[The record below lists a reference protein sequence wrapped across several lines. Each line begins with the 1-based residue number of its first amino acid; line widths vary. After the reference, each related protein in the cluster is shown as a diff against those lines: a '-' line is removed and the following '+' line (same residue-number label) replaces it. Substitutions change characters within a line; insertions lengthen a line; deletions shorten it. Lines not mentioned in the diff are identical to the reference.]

1 MDQLFIDSKIR
12 KIAIV
17 DDDLSQEI
25 TYESLICSDNA
36 NVAGILDDEN
46 DPDYD
51 GYIQLLRSLDKPIES
66 VQVRAAALTD
76 ENVRKDAPALIKELA
91 ESVITKRASM
101 AVGVIKVKQ
110 WIIDIGFS
118 EENIHSFG
126 SPDEFFSSDEAF
138 DLVLVDY
145 LLVDDSEEATKQ
157 LISKCLD
164 DEAATKKQASEDE
177 KILPQ
182 LFILMSSHEEQLK
195 TEFQNLRKELKTT
208 SSRFRILKKPEN
220 DDTDKAEWLHTIH
233 QVIKERELVNSIE
246 DFISGWGRQFEKAA
260 INLKSS
266 LWNLDAYSLDIL
278 RHTAIEDH
286 VGFSDYFSEIIMRKV
301 LAEMESELS
310 SRKVTNSLS
319 DKLYN
324 FESSQPISPGTEVS
338 DSRSFLRSILQDV
351 SWHRQEWYSTDN
363 YPQYDSSRAESIK
376 RLQFR
381 WVLKNLGFGA
391 VLRNKKTKEIIVH
404 LTQPCDLAHLEY
416 DAKVDNHLLLFP
428 GIIQSVDNNTKSKIS
443 EAFSP
448 SVLVDSD
455 WVSIRWQL
463 SRPYT
468 PTIDGFL
475 SIFEGMEIIGQLRS
489 DQAQQIASRYSAKV
503 SRIATLKIPTFSE
516 IKGQLFTLKE
526 EDSKLVWIKASDEI
540 SAHLLSHA
548 KNYVVNFSAK
558 YSAKI
563 ATILGDDEQKVAT
576 IRRSLISGVTLE
588 KLQAKLGAKQ
598 NSNKNILLLNS
609 PLSKEPIDENPS
621 EYFSKIEAIAK
632 LTKNNNVDTTFLFL
646 YRP

>member
-1 MDQLFIDSKIR
+1 MDQIFIDSNIS
-12 KIAIV
+12 KIAII

-25 TYESLICSDNA
+25 TYESLKNADDDNI
-36 NVAGILDDEN
+36 AGILDDET
-46 DPDYD
+46 DPDYEI
-51 GYIQLLRSLDKPIES
+51 YIQLLIAHKRPVDS
-66 VQVRAAALTD
+66 VQERAAALSD
-76 ENVRKDAPALIKELA
+76 ESIRKDAPELIRELA

-101 AVGVIKVKQ
+101 AAAVLKVKQ
-110 WIIDIGFS
+110 WIVDIGFS

-126 SPDEFFSSDEAF
+126 SPEDFYSSEEIY

-157 LISKCLD
+157 LISRCL
-164 DEAATKKQASEDE
+164 EDRNE
-177 KILPQ
+177 TELPQ
-182 LFILMSSHEEQLK
+182 LFILMSSHKEQLK
-195 TEFQNLRKELKTT
+195 TDFQNLRQELQAT

-233 QVIKERELVNSIE
+233 QVIKERVLVNSIE
-246 DFISGWGRQFEKAA
+246 DFISSWGNQFESAA
-260 INLKSS
+260 KSLKSS

-301 LAEMESELS
+301 LAEMESELL

-319 DKLYN
+319 DNLHN

-338 DSRSFLRSILQDV
+338 DSRSFLRNMLQDV
-351 SWHRQEWYSTDN
+351 SWHRQEWYSTDK
-363 YPQYDSSRAESIK
+363 YPLYDLSRAETTK
-376 RLQFR
+376 RLQFT

-391 VLRNKKTKEIIVH
+391 VLRNKKTKEITVH
-404 LTQPCDLAHLEY
+404 LTQPCDLAHLKFEE
-416 DAKVDNHLLLFP
+416 KVDNHLLLFP

-503 SRIATLKIPTFSE
+503 SRIATLRIPTFSE

-526 EDSKLVWIKASDEI
+526 VDLKLVWSAASDEI
-540 SAHLLSHA
+540 SAHLLNHA
-548 KNYVVNFSAK
+548 KKYVINFSAEH
-558 YSAKI
+558 SAKI
-563 ATILGDDEQKVAT
+563 ATILGENENKVST
-576 IRRSLISGVTLE
+576 IQQSLISGVVLE
-588 KLQAKLGAKQ
+588 KLQAKIGAKQ
-598 NSNKNILLLNS
+598 NSNKNIILLDS
-609 PLSKEPIDENPS
+609 PLSEKSVDENLS
-621 EYFSKIEAIAK
+621 EYFANIETIAK
-632 LTKNNNVDTTFLFL
+632 LTKNNNIDTTFLFL